1 MNLVLVMLKFCLTW
15 LLPASGTSASQA
27 RTRFP
32 SNPLVPQAQPVRIRI
47 TPTPP
52 PQERRRR

>member
-1 MNLVLVMLKFCLTW
+1 MNLVMVLLKICLTW
-15 LLPASGTSASQA
+15 LLPAPAMKASQP

-32 SNPLVPQAQPVRIRI
+32 SNPVAPQAQPVRIRI
-47 TPTPP
+47 TPEHP

>member
-1 MNLVLVMLKFCLTW
+1 MNLVLALLKLCLVW
-15 LLPASGTSASQA
+15 LMPASGASTSHP